1 MADLALTDSD
11 WAEVYY
17 ALDDKITRIETGNYW
32 KTDRNVNVKEW
43 LTQLKSIRD
52 RIADN
57 VTV

>member
-1 MADLALTDSD
+1 MADPKLSAKD

-17 ALDDKITRIETGNYW
+17 ALDYKITCIERGTFGA
-32 KTDRNVNVKEW
+32 TDTNVNVEVW
-43 LTQLKSIRD
+43 LAQLKSIRD